1 MSEIRKVVSAGASVS
16 EKETRKTRFLAICRR
31 FSYRTRLPA
40 IAAGIAENQVHKL
53 MIHRIKAVPIRL
65 MQVFTL
71 LCLGSP
77 GWSQEAESDA
87 LDEIVVVATRTE
99 SSVRD
104 VARSV
109 SVVNKERIQNATQQL
124 GLDES
129 LAGVPGLYIQNRYNF
144 SGDLRVSLRGFGA
157 RSSFGIRGIKIFV
170 DGIPETL
177 PDGQS
182 GVDSIDLGSAQSI
195 EVLRGP
201 ASSLYG
207 NASGGVIAVSSELG
221 ESEPFVE
228 GKIAAGEFGF
238 QQYGLKAAGQ
248 INATD
253 YLFNISRTELD
264 GYRDHAKFRGT
275 QLNGRLGIPLNENDR
290 LLVAMNLA
298 DQPEAQDPGGINAAQ
313 AALDPSSARDRNI
326 LFDAGETVEQ
336 QKLGFVYERERSSG
350 TLTVRNHYVWRD
362 FANRLPFT
370 DGGAVD
376 LDRFFFG
383 LGAQYS
389 LGDSLPDAVGLL
401 FGIDY
406 DRQDDDRQR
415 FDNNDGVIGAQTF
428 DQNEQVD
435 STGIFIQG
443 EYRLNDAWTLQAGLR
458 YDELSYDVSDRF
470 LSDGDDS
477 GTLDF
482 DELSPSLGVNYK
494 FAAGVLF
501 ASYSSGFETPTT
513 TELANPDGSGGF
525 NQSLRPQLA
534 DNFEIGYKGGR
545 ENLFYEV
552 SLFQI
557 DLEDELVPFELA
569 EFPGRTFFSNA
580 TTSDRTGLETAV
592 SWQNHSGFG
601 IDASF
606 TWSDFKFES
615 FIDDN
620 GNDFSGNQLPGLPR
634 QFGYLGFSYS
644 GDNGFSGVL
653 ETVYSGDLYADNA
666 NLVKVSSYTVA
677 NLRFSI
683 DIPSGKWLFRT
694 YAGINNLFDESYNNN
709 IRINAFGGR
718 YFEPAPGRNVY
729 VGIIVNHASTRSS
742 DR

>member
-1 MSEIRKVVSAGASVS
+1 
-16 EKETRKTRFLAICRR
+16 
-31 FSYRTRLPA
+31 
-40 IAAGIAENQVHKL
+40 
-53 MIHRIKAVPIRL
+53 MIHRMKVVPIRL
-65 MQVFTL
+65 LQIFSL
-71 LCLGSP
+71 LCLGVSS
-77 GWSQEAESDA
+77 WAQKEESGA
-87 LDEIVVVATRTE
+87 LDEMVVTATRTE

-129 LAGVPGLYIQNRYNF
+129 LAAVPGLYIQNRYNF

-207 NASGGVIAVSSELG
+207 NASGGVIAVTSELG
-221 ESEPFVE
+221 VSDPYAEV
-228 GKIAAGEFGF
+228 KVAAGEFGF

-248 INATD
+248 INSTD

-264 GYRDHAKFRGT
+264 GYRDHSKFRGT
-275 QLNGRLGIPLNENDR
+275 QLNGRLGIPFNENNR
-290 LLVAMNLA
+290 LLVAVNFA
-298 DQPEAQDPGGINAAQ
+298 DQPIAQDPGGINAVQ

-326 LFDAGETVEQ
+326 LFDAGETVQ
-336 QKLGFVYERERSSG
+336 QQRLGFVYERERSSG
-350 TLTVRNHYVWRD
+350 TLTLRNHYVWRD
-362 FANRLPFT
+362 FANKLPFT
-370 DGGAVD
+370 GGGAVD

-389 LGDSLPDAVGLL
+389 LGNSLPDGVGLA
-401 FGIDY
+401 FGVDF

-435 STGIFIQG
+435 STGIYIQG
-443 EYRLNDAWTLQAGLR
+443 EYQLNDAWTLQAGIR
-458 YDELSYDVSDRF
+458 YDELTYDVSDRF

-477 GTLDF
+477 GKLDF
-482 DELSPSLGVNYK
+482 VEFSPSIGVNYK
-494 FAAGVLF
+494 MGTGVAF

-525 NQSLRPQLA
+525 NSSLRPQTA

-580 TTSDRTGLETAV
+580 ATSDRTGLETAV

-620 GNDFSGNQLPGLPR
+620 GNDFSGNQLPGLPK

-644 GDNGFSGVL
+644 GANGFSGLL
-653 ETVYSGDLYADNA
+653 EAVYSGDLYANNA
-666 NLVKVSSYTVA
+666 NLVNVSSYNVA
-677 NLRFSI
+677 NLRFNI
-683 DIPSGKWLFRT
+683 DIPSGRWLFRT

-718 YFEPAPGRNVY
+718 YFEPAPGRHVY
-729 VGIIVNHASTRSS
+729 VGIIVNHASTK
-742 DR
+742 

>member
-1 MSEIRKVVSAGASVS
+1 
-16 EKETRKTRFLAICRR
+16 
-31 FSYRTRLPA
+31 
-40 IAAGIAENQVHKL
+40 
-53 MIHRIKAVPIRL
+53 MIHRMKAVPKRL
-65 MQVFTL
+65 LQIL
-71 LCLGSP
+71 SLICLGTP
-77 GWSQEAESDA
+77 GWTQEAESDA
-87 LDEIVVVATRTE
+87 LDEIVVIATRME

-109 SVVNKERIQNATQQL
+109 SIVNKEQIQNSTQQL
-124 GLDES
+124 GLDEA
-129 LAGVPGLYIQNRYNF
+129 LVRVPGLYIQNRYNF

-207 NASGGVIAVSSELG
+207 NSSGGVIAVSSELG
-221 ESEPFVE
+221 ESDPYIEAKV
-228 GKIAAGEFGF
+228 AAGEFGF

-248 INATD
+248 INSAD

-264 GYRDHAKFRGT
+264 GHRDHGKFRGT
-275 QLNGRLGIPLNENDR
+275 QLNGRLGIPFNENDR
-290 LLVAMNLA
+290 LLVALNIA

-313 AALDPSSARDRNI
+313 AALDPSSARLQNVQ
-326 LFDAGETVEQ
+326 FDADETVEQ
-336 QKLGFVYERERSSG
+336 QRLGFVYERERSSG
-350 TLTVRNHYVWRD
+350 TLTLRNHYVWRD
-362 FANRLPFT
+362 FANKLPFT
-370 DGGAVD
+370 DGGSVD
-376 LDRFFFG
+376 LDRFFYG
-383 LGAQYS
+383 IGAQYS
-389 LGDSLPDAVGLL
+389 LGDSLPDGVGLA

-415 FDNNDGVIGAQTF
+415 FDNNDGVIGSQTF
-428 DQNEQVD
+428 DQNEQVVG
-435 STGIFIQG
+435 TGVYVQG

-482 DELSPSLGVNYK
+482 DDLSPSLGVNYK
-494 FAAGVLF
+494 FAPGVLF
-501 ASYSSGFETPTT
+501 ASYSSSFETPTT
-513 TELANPDGSGGF
+513 TELANPDASGGF
-525 NQSLRPQLA
+525 NPSLKPQLA
-534 DNFEIGYKGGR
+534 DNFEIGFKGSR

-557 DLEDELVPFELA
+557 DLEDELIPFELA
-569 EFPGRTFFSNA
+569 AFPDRNFYSNA
-580 TTSDRTGLETAV
+580 GSSDRTGIETAI
-592 SWQNHSGFG
+592 SWQNDSGFG

-606 TWSDFKFES
+606 TWSDFKFDS

-620 GNDFSGNQLPGLPR
+620 GNDYSGNQLPGLPK
-634 QFGYLGFSYS
+634 QFGYLGFNYAS
-644 GDNGFSGVL
+644 DNGFSGVL
-653 ETVYSGDLYADNA
+653 EAVYAGDLYANNA
-666 NLVKVSSYTVA
+666 NSAEVPSYTVA
-677 NLRFSI
+677 NLRFNI
-683 DIPSGKWLFRT
+683 DIENGKWLFRT

-709 IRINAFGGR
+709 IRINAFGSR
-718 YFEPAPGRNVY
+718 YFEPAPGRHVY
-729 VGIIVNHASTRSS
+729 VGIVVNHANTR
-742 DR
+742 